1 MIQESKL
8 RIVIESQH
16 ALRDAQAMR
25 RELESLDKTGQFAT
39 KSMDQMSVAIRQLAG
54 YAAGLATVSAAI
66 NKVDAYTGMQNR
78 LKLVTESQEQLN
90 QAMGDTFAIAQK
102 TASSWDSTAM
112 VYQRFADNAD
122 RLGISMKQTAAL
134 TETVSKAISI
144 SGGSAASAEAAL
156 MQFGQALASG
166 VLRGEEFNSIA
177 EQAPGLLKAIAM
189 GMDTNVGS
197 LRAMAAEGKITG
209 DELVK
214 ALSKAKPYIDDL
226 FNKTDFTIAQSLT
239 QLSNEVTKF
248 VGAAGAGSGAAAG
261 LSAAISG
268 LADNL
273 GTIANIAVVGGVAML
288 TKTIVTQ
295 TIATHGAIAASVT
308 RRNSLLSEL
317 EAQATLTATE
327 ARRTASIAQYT
338 QMQLADAKAT
348 AARMTGIKRLAYVQ
362 ATVIPLEAKATQ
374 ATAAHT
380 AATNADTLA
389 QEINNK
395 ARSRATMLL
404 GMVGGRIGAIT
415 LGVAGLAAGYMY
427 LKSRTA
433 EANAK
438 LEEQGKVAEKTKEEL
453 LALKGVQLDV
463 TKDDL
468 ATSFKAQNEELH
480 KLNLAFNGF
489 IRTVK
494 NANEGNQEVKE
505 ISDQVHK
512 GLMSQADAIERL
524 NQLKLLTPEQ
534 KSQGLDLINSYDEA
548 REKAQKNAEAQKV
561 LGVEVKLAGNA
572 AQNASPKIA
581 GNTKELK
588 GNESAAQ
595 KAAKAQKDYFDSLHQ
610 DVLSANERLAYMN
623 LGYSRE
629 TIDQINKLQE
639 AKQKALGDGVT
650 AIVTTEEINQIVQAQ
665 NALDV
670 VEDKEDEITQ
680 AKREQNKEAEKS
692 AKLAE
697 KQAVIMAGTNE
708 QTKNMLK
715 VYQAFRNAGVDDVKA
730 RVLTAQVGRE
740 GDFLNKNLFGSHTDA
755 ANRKTNSGMISW
767 QGPRSKSLTQYL
779 QGQGVLD
786 KKGNIEQTQEA
797 LNAQAKFFIQ
807 EIMTEKRYS
816 PSKNALLGDS
826 SSYRELEKVFGKN
839 AIAWDYNGKNIGSDK
854 AAKNLARQD
863 NYYNSLNKILG
874 GDPENALSSIKD
886 LAKYDDEAYKARKD
900 LLDRIEQL
908 QSQYDTEAV
917 ARSKA
922 RDEEIL
928 QATILSQN
936 DLIPKIKERYDAE
949 DKLAKLQQEFDVEG
963 HKWTEERK
971 LQYTYDTNVL
981 RLTAEGRFSEDQKK
995 IFEKALKE
1003 QYEQE
1008 KAFVVLARETRLFQM
1023 REALMS
1029 ETAAMQE
1036 RYRLEREQI
1045 LLNSKLSQEQK
1056 LREIALSKALQ
1067 EEENR
1072 RRLNNAV
1079 QAWGSIQAEMNGTGN
1094 QYRLEQERFGRI
1106 DSSQNVFNSQM
1117 DQVDQAAQDPN
1128 ANIQEIAAQREAIW
1142 QAHHDRM
1149 TAIESDYQTSSYNLQ
1164 LGYGQQVTGALS
1176 GMFGAMLGESSS
1188 AYRALYTAQQSFALA
1203 QAGMNVWKS
1212 ASDAYANEPGTWYQK
1227 AAAAAIA
1234 TLESGT
1240 FVSLIQAAT
1249 PKGFAEGG
1257 FTGYGGKYEPAGI
1270 VHKWEGV
1277 LTKEE
1282 MMAIGGP
1289 QGFEGLRKSIKN
1301 GSYANGGIGGINNT
1315 ARDTHRVG
1323 MGTVNAINSGGSS
1336 GKNVVQ
1342 PKVTIINQTTK
1353 DVNATSEWDGDELKV
1368 YLQEMRKQ
1376 NEAMMDAKIEKRF
1389 RMAGRQGWK

>member
-295 TIATHGAIAASVT
+295 TIATHGSIAASVAK
-308 RRNSLLSEL
+308 RNSLLSEL

-936 DLIPKIKERYDAE
+936 DLIPKIKERYDAK

-981 RLTAEGRFSEDQKK
+981 RLTAEGKFSEDQKK

-1045 LLNSKLSQEQK
+1045 LLNSKLSEEQK
-1056 LREIALSKALQ
+1056 QREIALSKALQ

-1079 QAWGSIQAEMNGTGN
+1079 QQWGGIQAEMNGTGN

-1128 ANIQEIAAQREAIW
+1128 ANMQEIAAQREAIW
-1142 QAHHDRM
+1142 QEHHDRM
-1149 TAIESDYQTSSYNLQ
+1149 VAIESDYQTSSYNLQ

-1188 AYRALYTAQQSFALA
+1188 AYRALYEAQRSFALA

-1212 ASDAYANEPGTWYQK
+1212 ASDAYANEQGTVWQK
-1227 AAAAAIA
+1227 VAAAAKA
-1234 TLESGT
+1234 TLDQGT
-1240 FVSLIQAAT
+1240 FVAMIQAAT

-1301 GSYANGGIGGINNT
+1301 GSYANGGVAGINA

-1323 MGTVNAINSGGSS
+1323 MGAVSAINSNSEFIGG
-1336 GKNVVQ
+1336 KVNQ

-1353 DVNATSEWDGDELKV
+1353 EVNATSEWDGEELKV

>member
-66 NKVDAYTGMQNR
+66 NKVDAYTGLQNR

-134 TETVSKAISI
+134 TETVSKAISV

-295 TIATHGAIAASVT
+295 TIATHGSIAASVAK
-308 RRNSLLSEL
+308 RNSLLSEL
-317 EAQATLTATE
+317 EAQATLTAAE

-404 GMVGGRIGAIT
+404 GMVGGPIGAIT

-524 NQLKLLTPEQ
+524 NKLKLLTPEQ

-670 VEDKEDEITQ
+670 VKDKEGEITQ

-816 PSKNALLGDS
+816 PSKNALLGDNS
-826 SSYRELEKVFGKN
+826 NYRELEKVFGKN

-928 QATILSQN
+928 QATILGQN

-1056 LREIALSKALQ
+1056 QREIALSKALQ
-1067 EEENR
+1067 QEENR
-1072 RRLNNAV
+1072 RRLNSAV
-1079 QAWGSIQAEMNGTGN
+1079 QQWGGIQAEMNGTGD
-1094 QYRLEQERFGRI
+1094 QYALEQQRFSRY
-1106 DSSQNVFNSQM
+1106 DASQQVFDAQM
-1117 DQVDQAAQDPN
+1117 SQVDQAAQDPN

-1149 TAIESDYQTSSYNLQ
+1149 TAIESDYQASSYSLQ

-1188 AYRALYTAQQSFALA
+1188 AYRALYEAQRSFALA

-1301 GSYANGGIGGINNT
+1301 GSYANGGVAGINA

-1323 MGTVNAINSGGSS
+1323 MGTVNAINSGGSG

-1353 DVNATSEWDGDELKV
+1353 EVNATSEWDGDELKV